1 MRADTDRHLAALTSW
16 DSDDD
21 LFAAVIGFIAEV
33 GPESALSAAQEWL
46 ASGDVEAAEVGL
58 DVLGALAERDAALW
72 PVVLEQAERF
82 AENGEA
88 HVRLSAALA
97 LGWKA
102 DSRALELWLRFA
114 RDESADVRQRAMA
127 VLPSQFDQEMPDAR
141 VVSALLAGLE
151 DAEPDVRDWAAMAL
165 GLVAVDTTE
174 VREALLRHLDDD
186 GANTAGEAAVSLA
199 ILGDERVLPVL
210 REWLV
215 REDVGD
221 LWVEAAGELGD
232 PQLLPLLEQLREEG
246 WEADEDV
253 TRPHVLAVAI
263 ERCRSGLSRDE

>member
-1 MRADTDRHLAALTSW
+1 MSADADRHLATLTSW

-21 LFAAVIGFIAEV
+21 PLAAVAGFIAEV
-33 GPESALSAAQEWL
+33 GVESALSAAQGWL
-46 ASGDVEAAEVGL
+46 TSGDVAAEEVGL

-72 PVVLEQAERF
+72 PIVLEQAERF
-82 AENGEA
+82 AGNGEA
-88 HVRLSAALA
+88 EVRLSAALA

-102 DSRALELWLRFA
+102 DSRALELWLQFA

-127 VLPSQFDQEMPDAR
+127 VLPSQFNREMPDER
-141 VVSALLAGLE
+141 VASALLAGLE
-151 DAEPDVRDWAAMAL
+151 DVDPDVRDWAAMGL
-165 GLVAVDTTE
+165 GLVAVDTPE
-174 VREALLRHLDDD
+174 VREALLRHVDDE

-232 PQLLPLLEQLREEG
+232 PQLLPLLEQLREQG

-253 TRPHVLAVAI
+253 TRPHVLAAAI
-263 ERCRSGLSRDE
+263 ERCRSALSRS